1 MQAAIDRVMET
12 YTMIANLSP
21 SEERAAREKVSSYLA
36 GKQGADEHALAVEG
50 LRYLR
55 SIKQEQNSNE

>member
-1 MQAAIDRVMET
+1 MQAAIDRVVQT

-21 SEERAAREKVSSYLA
+21 NEERAVRAKVSSYLA
-36 GKQGADEHALAVEG
+36 GKQETDETALAVDG

-55 SIKQEQNSNE
+55 TIKEEQNRL